1 MASNLHL
8 LGRNIEVLV
17 NYNKVPMS
25 RLIEATELSEA
36 DIHRVYEGRL
46 LLTPQQLRVF
56 AEIFKVDF
64 EFLISEHT
72 DRPYG
77 FPYPCG
83 FSNQNNED
91 KILNI
96 IDDYIDLVESCK
108 Q

>member
-1 MASNLHL
+1 MASNLRL
-8 LGRNIEVLV
+8 LGRNIEDLV
-17 NYNKVPMS
+17 NCNKVPMS
-25 RLIEATELSEA
+25 YLTKATGLSEA

-56 AEIFKVDF
+56 AETFKVDL
-64 EFLISEHT
+64 EYLISKHT

-77 FPYPCG
+77 FPYSCG